1 MPMPYPVG
9 KLPNAILSQF
19 LTQGTLYPADP
30 RVVVGPHIGEDAAV
44 LDFGETCLVVA
55 TDPITL
61 ASDMIGW
68 YVVHVNANDV
78 AVRGAPP
85 RWFSAVLLLPED
97 RTDDALVST
106 IFSQM
111 YDSCAALG
119 CSLVGGHTEI
129 TAGLTRPIVIGQM
142 LGEVA
147 RSKLVTTGGA
157 RVGDALLL
165 TKGIAIE
172 GTAVLA
178 REKAAELAARGIS
191 AEMIARAQNLIHEP
205 GLSIVRDALTANAAV
220 SVHAMHDPTEGG
232 LATALAELAEA
243 SEVGLFI
250 DQRRC
255 PILPECAM
263 ICSALGLDPWGTLAS
278 GALLLAVAPADA
290 ERVIEQLA
298 NEKIPCVQIG
308 TVVPRAQGLRLKTDA
323 GLRDLPRFERDELT
337 RLP

>member
-1 MPMPYPVG
+1 MTFPVG
-9 KLPNAILSQF
+9 KLPNAVLAQ
-19 LTQGTLYPADP
+19 LLARGRLYSPDP
-30 RVVVGPHIGEDAAV
+30 RVMVGPHVGEDAAV

-55 TDPITL
+55 ADPITL

-119 CSLVGGHTEI
+119 CSLIGGHTEI
-129 TAGLTRPIVIGQM
+129 TAGLARPIVIGQM

-157 RVGDALLL
+157 RIGDALLL

-178 REKAAELAARGIS
+178 REKAADLAARGIP
-191 AEMIARAQNLIHEP
+191 AETIARAQSLLHDP

-243 SEVGLFI
+243 SEVGI
-250 DQRRC
+250 VVNQGKC

-290 ERVIEQLA
+290 EMVIEQLA

-308 TVVPRAQGLRLKTDA
+308 TVVPREEGLHLKTDT
-323 GLRDLPRFERDELT
+323 GLRDLPRFQRDEIT
-337 RLP
+337 RLS